1 MEQDFEFNDSQEI
14 KDMISK
20 FEEVISS
27 GNEPYFD
34 IEEFEE
40 IIDYY
45 ESNQDL
51 KSLNRA
57 LETAS
62 LIHPYHNYFKLKRAQ
77 ILARNEKF
85 SQAIKL
91 LENILQS
98 EPNYYFARQN
108 LAYIYSQQGD
118 SKKAIEIYL
127 DSIERG
133 GDLRDIW
140 LSIAMEYENLGKFE
154 IAISYLKKI
163 LKRFPEE
170 ESALYEALFCY
181 ESIGNM
187 EESVIF
193 YQKFTEE
200 HPYSAAAWF
209 NLGISFSNLELFEKA
224 IDAFDFV
231 VAIEEH
237 YSSAYFNKGSALMN
251 LERYHEAIESF
262 RITFEYE
269 PEDSITYLYIAR
281 CYENIDAL
289 DEAVRNYFKSIE
301 LNDKQW
307 EAWAGIGI
315 IYHQLGENYKA
326 IGFMEEANSI
336 KNNHPEIL
344 LPFTAVLIDLEKYN
358 QANKLISNLLHDD
371 ESNVYA
377 WYMIAEINI
386 LNEDFN
392 QANKH
397 LDKALELYPEDK
409 RLKFIK
415 AELMFLMQKN
425 KEALKYLFDLDIH
438 SIEEMN
444 MLKADPEI
452 LNSFL
457 QNSNED

>member
-1 MEQDFEFNDSQEI
+1 
-14 KDMISK
+14 
-20 FEEVISS
+20 
-27 GNEPYFD
+27 
-34 IEEFEE
+34 
-40 IIDYY
+40 
-45 ESNQDL
+45 
-51 KSLNRA
+51 
-57 LETAS
+57 
-62 LIHPYHNYFKLKRAQ
+62 
-77 ILARNEKF
+77 
-85 SQAIKL
+85 
-91 LENILQS
+91 
-98 EPNYYFARQN
+98 
-108 LAYIYSQQGD
+108 
-118 SKKAIEIYL
+118 
-127 DSIERG
+127 
-133 GDLRDIW
+133 
-140 LSIAMEYENLGKFE
+140 
-154 IAISYLKKI
+154 
-163 LKRFPEE
+163 
-170 ESALYEALFCY
+170 
-181 ESIGNM
+181 
-187 EESVIF
+187 
-193 YQKFTEE
+193 
-200 HPYSAAAWF
+200 
-209 NLGISFSNLELFEKA
+209 
-224 IDAFDFV
+224 
-231 VAIEEH
+231 
-237 YSSAYFNKGSALMN
+237 MN

-371 ESNVYA
+371 ESNVDA

-397 LDKALELYPEDK
+397 LDKALELFPEDK